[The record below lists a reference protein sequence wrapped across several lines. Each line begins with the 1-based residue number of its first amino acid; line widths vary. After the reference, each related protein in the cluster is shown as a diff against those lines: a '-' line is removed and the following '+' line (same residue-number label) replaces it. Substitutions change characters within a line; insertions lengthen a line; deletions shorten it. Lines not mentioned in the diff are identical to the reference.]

1 MTYVGIDIEQFIRDP
16 YGTGIQRVLQYV
28 AKEWPSEEV
37 QADFVIPNPARGG
50 EYLLLQPEQAAELI
64 GLAFEHREPDD
75 DVLGI
80 VHAYVAEHVQSRD
93 YTAVKLG
100 DLVSLYDTWLLP
112 EVSYLP
118 SVLER
123 FEIFRRCMRTVMIGY
138 DTLPMTEPA
147 NYRFKPGNSAWVSEY
162 FRLLAVADDVV
173 CISDYARDSILDRL
187 RRDRALPIH
196 VAHPGG
202 DHIEMRSEHTP
213 EKIRFTRLGTL
224 EARKRPVEILEG
236 FKAAID
242 QALNAELLYI
252 GKKSSSD
259 EAINQAIQGAID
271 SGYPVLWVQG
281 ASDEEVIDLV
291 HQSSVFL
298 SIGIEG
304 YGIPVLEAIRVATP
318 VIFDGVQPAGEI
330 MSGKGA
336 VQVPCGSTTDL
347 AAMFQRFGTP
357 AAIAELQGSLNT
369 DSIPT
374 WSAFAQAVARAC

>member
-16 YGTGIQRVLQYV
+16 YGTGIQRVLQYL
-28 AKEWPSEEV
+28 AQEWPSEEV
-37 QADFVIPNPARGG
+37 QADFVIPNPARGD

-80 VHAYVAEHVQSRD
+80 IHAFVADHVQSRD
-93 YTAVKLG
+93 YTIVKLG

-187 RRDRALPIH
+187 RRDRALPIR

-202 DHIEMRSEHTP
+202 DHLASRTP
-213 EKIRFTRLGTL
+213 KAPAKTRFTRLGTL

-236 FKAAID
+236 FKQAID
-242 QALNAELLYI
+242 QGLDAELLYI

-259 EAINQAIQGAID
+259 EAINQAIQGAITD
-271 SGYPVLWVQG
+271 GYPVLWVQG
-281 ASDEEVIDLV
+281 ASDAEVYDLV
-291 HQSSVFL
+291 NESSVFL

-304 YGIPVLEAIRVATP
+304 YGIPVLEAIRLGTP
-318 VIFDGVQPAGEI
+318 VIFDGVQPAGELMI
-330 MSGKGA
+330 GKGA
-336 VQVPCGSTTDL
+336 IQVPCDSLETL
-347 AAMFQRFGTP
+347 AAMFSPYGRLRRG
-357 AAIAELQGSLNT
+357 
-369 DSIPT
+369 
-374 WSAFAQAVARAC
+374 VH